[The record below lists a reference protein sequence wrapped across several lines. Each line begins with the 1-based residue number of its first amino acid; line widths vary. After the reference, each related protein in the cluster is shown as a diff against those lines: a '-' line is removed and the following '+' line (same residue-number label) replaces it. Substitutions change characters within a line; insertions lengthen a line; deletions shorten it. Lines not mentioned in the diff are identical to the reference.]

1 MIGIIKRLVG
11 VLLTGLL
18 LTAWVADGNV
28 IEQIVGLLTRYSQ
41 QHPQEKI
48 YIHTDK
54 PYYVAG
60 DTLWYKAY
68 LVAAATNEPDTLSNV
83 LYVELIQPESREVL
97 SQQTL
102 DVKHGV
108 ANGAFSLPPQW
119 SQSTVVLRAYT
130 HWMRNFSDDLFYHQ
144 AIQVFEPDK
153 KTPALPAANL
163 AEIADCQ
170 FLPEGGNLVNG
181 LQNWIAF
188 KAINAQGMGID
199 AEGFVLDNQDTVAF
213 FGTQHLGI
221 GSFNM
226 TPVAGHQYKAFAKTT
241 GGYKP
246 FSFPNVQS
254 EGFVMNVDNLSNS
267 RVVKVYVSG
276 VSKASQQVSI
286 LAQQRGV
293 PYFAAHSTLGQ
304 AKLLFQIPKDR
315 FQSSGVVQITLF
327 DQLGKPMCERLIF
340 IDKADALNIT
350 LKTDKTTYKPRE
362 KVQVEMSVKDDFGDP
377 VVGDFSVS
385 VTDGNQ
391 VVSSPT
397 SENLLSYLLLS
408 SDVKGFIEQPTYY
421 FDPTNNNSR
430 THLDLLMMTQGWRR
444 FGWGEVLQDS
454 LQVPKFYPET
464 GLTLSGRVV
473 RPNGKSLEKPVNLT
487 LFLTG
492 KAPTPPQI
500 WFGET
505 SKLGDFTFTGLGFS
519 DTTAILVQAV
529 KDNGG
534 RSVSIKIDDWNH
546 PPVRLTKIPF
556 NPLEIDRIALDNFL
570 KKSKESLALE
580 QQIRAS
586 QNRMLQEVTVKAKKI
601 EEVDTRRAVYGRAD
615 NTLVITDLLC
625 GGALNVLQMLQGR
638 MAGVQVTGSGM
649 DMSVQIRGAT
659 SLSGPVA
666 PLFLLDGMP
675 IDADMVSSIVPC
687 TVEAIDVLKGASAAI
702 YGSRGY
708 GGVVSILTK
717 RGNSNYD
724 TSKEEAPGITTL
736 KRMGFAIH
744 RQFYSPRYD
753 ASVPNLRPDFRSTL
767 YWNPSIRTNTEGKA
781 SFTFWNTDERT
792 QINILLQGIADK
804 NLLGISRVSYTVQ

>member
-1 MIGIIKRLVG
+1 MIKRIAG
-11 VLLTGLL
+11 VTLTGLL
-18 LTAWVADGNV
+18 LTAWIADGNV
-28 IEQIVGLLTRYSQ
+28 IEQIVGFLTRYSQ
-41 QHPQEKI
+41 QYPQQKV
-48 YIHTDK
+48 YLHTDK

-68 LVAAATNEPDTLSNV
+68 LLAAATNEPDTLTNV
-83 LYVELIQPESREVL
+83 LYVELIHPESREVL
-97 SQQTL
+97 SRQILNVQKGT
-102 DVKHGV
+102 
-108 ANGAFSLPPQW
+108 ANGAFNLLPQW
-119 SQSTVVLRAYT
+119 RQTPVVLRAYT
-130 HWMRNFSDDLFYHQ
+130 QWMRNFSDDLFYHQ
-144 AIQVFEPDK
+144 TIQVFEPENNE
-153 KTPALPAANL
+153 PALPATNL

-188 KAINAQGMGID
+188 KAINAKGMSVD

-213 FGTQHLGI
+213 FGTQHLGV

-226 TPVAGHQYKAFAKTT
+226 TPVAGHQYKAFVKTT
-241 GGYKP
+241 GNYQP
-246 FSFPNVQS
+246 FSFPNVQP
-254 EGFVMNVDNLSNS
+254 EGFVMNIDNLSNS

-276 VSKASQQVSI
+276 VGKTPQQVSI
-286 LAQQRGV
+286 LAQQRGI
-293 PYFAAHSTLGQ
+293 PCFAAHSNLGQ
-304 AKLLFQIPKDR
+304 AKLLFQIPKDK

-340 IDKADALNIT
+340 IDKADALKIT
-350 LKTDKTTYKPRE
+350 LKTDKLTYKPRE
-362 KVQVEMSVKDDFGDP
+362 KVQVELSVKDDFGDP
-377 VVGDFSVS
+377 VAGDFSVS

-391 VVSSPT
+391 VVSSPK

-408 SDVKGFIEQPTYY
+408 SDVKGFIEQPAYY

-444 FGWGEVLQDS
+444 FAWSEVLQDS
-454 LQVPKFYPET
+454 LQAPKFYPET
-464 GLTLSGRVV
+464 GLSLSGRVV

-487 LFLTG
+487 LFLTE
-492 KAPTPPQI
+492 KVPTSPQI

-505 SKLGDFTFTGLGFS
+505 SKLGDFKFTGLGFS
-519 DTTAILVQAV
+519 DTTSILVQAV

-534 RSVSIKIDDWNH
+534 RSVNIKIDDWNY
-546 PPVRLTKIPF
+546 PLVKLIKIPF
-556 NPLEIDRIALDNFL
+556 NPLEINRIALDNFL
-570 KKSKESLALE
+570 KRSKESLALE

-586 QNRMLQEVTVKAKKI
+586 QNRMLQEVTIKAKKI
-601 EEVDTRRAVYGRAD
+601 EEVDTRRAVYGKAD
-615 NTLVITDLLC
+615 NTLVVTDLLC

-638 MAGVQVTGSGM
+638 MAGVQVIGSGM
-649 DMSVQIRGAT
+649 DLSVQIRGAA

-717 RGNSNYD
+717 RGNANYD
-724 TSKEEAPGITTL
+724 TSKEEAPGITTF
-736 KRMGFAIH
+736 KRMGFAVQ

-753 ASVPNLRPDFRSTL
+753 VSMPNYRPDFRSTL
-767 YWNPSIRTNTEGKA
+767 YWNPSIKTNAEGKA

-804 NLLGISRVSYTVQ
+804 NLLGVSRVSYTVQ